1 MEEASGSATLVEAV
15 PEAEEYGITTT
26 VPRTEVEEVLRSEDG
41 PIELYLDLLRP
52 TDGEARTV
60 SVAWDHGDL
69 EHILESSSGDT
80 VTLTF
85 DRRELETAFEEA
97 DVEGHGL
104 RERALVLTVAV
115 ATAAAGASVAQA
127 GAVGGPGAGEGSA
140 AAADVAGYQRAMPSD
155 YAAAAAADAAGY
167 QRAMPSDYAAAAA
180 ADAAGYQR
188 AMPSDYGPTTGP
200 VAAAGDESPA
210 EVQGGAGS
218 EVIGG
223 AVGASG
229 GEAPAAVTGAAGQP
243 ETIGGAVG
251 AAGGEAPATVT
262 GGAGRTQPVSGA
274 GESGV
279 EIPGPAR
286 DAAIAGGIAL
296 LITAAGFALR
306 GQRRRVEPA

>member
-167 QRAMPSDYAAAAA
+167 QRAMPSDY
-180 ADAAGYQR
+180 
-188 AMPSDYGPTTGP
+188 GPTTGP

>member
-1 MEEASGSATLVEAV
+1 MEEAHGSATLVEAV
-15 PEAEEYGITTT
+15 PDVEAYGVTTT
-26 VPRTEVEEVLRSEDG
+26 LPRAEVEEVLRSEDG
-41 PIELYLDLLRP
+41 PIELFLDLMRP

-60 SVAWDHGDL
+60 RVAWDHDDL

-80 VTLTF
+80 VTLAF
-85 DRRELETAFEEA
+85 DRRQLESAFEEA

-115 ATAAAGASVAQA
+115 ATAATGASVAQA
-127 GAVGGPGAGEGSA
+127 GAVGGPGAGGGPGGA
-140 AAADVAGYQRAMPSD
+140 AAADV
-155 YAAAAAADAAGY
+155 AGY

-218 EVIGG
+218 EIIGG

-243 ETIGGAVG
+243 DAVGGAVG

-262 GGAGRTQPVSGA
+262 GGAAPVEAPADDSG
-274 GESGV
+274 GI

-286 DAAIAGGIAL
+286 DAAIAGGIVL
-296 LITAAGFALR
+296 LITAAGFALK
-306 GQRRRVEPA
+306 GQRRVRPA